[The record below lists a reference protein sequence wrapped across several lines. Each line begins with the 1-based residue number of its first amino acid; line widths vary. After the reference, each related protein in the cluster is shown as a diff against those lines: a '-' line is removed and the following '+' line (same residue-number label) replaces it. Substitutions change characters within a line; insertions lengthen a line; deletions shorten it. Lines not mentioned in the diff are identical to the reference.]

1 MTAQLDLADIQ
12 GNILT
17 AYGRLGFPK
26 ARFLMFQ
33 IIEPAAGRA
42 FLQAIRYQLTTALR
56 WPSASKPGIPT
67 HKGLQRPLVT
77 MNVALNFYG
86 LYALQ
91 LSTRTLSGLPDE
103 FIDGMANRAEILGDE
118 VDDRRDKWDPI
129 WCRRDRP
136 VHMVVSLNAQIDADG
151 NPVAELEA
159 KTQELRALCAR
170 LDNKVVLLDG
180 HRGPQPDCQNASA
193 VMVANGKGG
202 RMPTP
207 NEHFGFRDA
216 ISDPVFEGQAPPDQL
231 AALAI
236 GNGKLNAAQQWLP
249 LATGEFLLGHPDEA
263 QEIAGRAMPG
273 DFSRNGTFMA
283 YRKLHQNVD
292 AFQNYI
298 QATGRDFAQVTGAPV
313 ERGPDMLMAKMAGRW
328 PDGVPLMLAPTWDD
342 WMPIRARRQKAYAD
356 QDTATIAAMERDLLN
371 FTFRAD
377 PTGASCPFSA
387 HVRRV
392 NTRDML
398 DPHFGSPHKDD
409 WMGSNLNNRRRV
421 LRRGLPY
428 GESPPGSPDGDEHGV
443 IMMVV
448 CASLFRQFEFVQ
460 QQWVNYGLDFNAG
473 NDTCPLVGNHP
484 PDAKFVIPGDATRP
498 PFICGRLPQ
507 FVETRGGDYYF
518 IPSMTALR
526 MISDGVVDP
535 T

>member
-1 MTAQLDLADIQ
+1 MTDQLDFADIQ

-33 IIEPAAGRA
+33 IKDAAAGRK

-56 WPSASKPGIPT
+56 WPSER
-67 HKGLQRPLVT
+67 KGALHGSATLERPMVT

-86 LYALQ
+86 LLALK
-91 LSTRTLSGLPDE
+91 LPTRTLRGLPDE
-103 FIDGMANRAEILGDE
+103 FIDGMAARAEILGDDMGE
-118 VDDRRDKWDPI
+118 NQQKWDPI
-129 WCRRDRP
+129 WCQNDRP
-136 VHMVVSLNAQIDADG
+136 VHMVVSLNAQIDGKG
-151 NPVAELEA
+151 NTVPELEV
-159 KTQELRALCAR
+159 KTQELRDLCAR
-170 LDNKVVLLDG
+170 LDNKVVLLNG
-180 HRGPQPDCQNASA
+180 HRGPHSEFHDASA
-193 VMVANGKGG
+193 IMVPDGNGG
-202 RMPTP
+202 MTPTP

-216 ISDPVFEGQAPPDQL
+216 ISDPVLEGQAPPKEL
-231 AALAI
+231 AELAI

-283 YRKLHQNVD
+283 YRKLHQNVH
-292 AFQNYI
+292 AFRTYI
-298 QATGRDFAQVTGAPV
+298 ETTGRDFAAATGLPA
-313 ERGPDMLMAKMAGRW
+313 ERGPTVLMAKMAGRW
-328 PDGVPLMLAPTWDD
+328 PDGVPLMLAPTWED
-342 WMPIRARRQKAYAD
+342 WMPIRARREKAYAD
-356 QDTATIAAMERDLLN
+356 GDKATIVAMERDLLT
-371 FTFRAD
+371 FTFRDD
-377 PTGASCPFSA
+377 PTGARCPFSS

-398 DPHFGSPHKDD
+398 DPHFGSPNKAD
-409 WMGSNLNNRRRV
+409 WMGSNLNNRRRI

-428 GESPPGSPDGDEHGV
+428 GESAPGSPDTDERGV
-443 IMMVV
+443 IMMAV
-448 CASLFRQFEFVQ
+448 CTSLFRQFEFVQ
-460 QQWVNYGLDFNAG
+460 QQWINYGLDFNAG
-473 NDTCPLVGNHP
+473 NDTCPLTGNRP
-484 PDAKFVIPGDATRP
+484 EDNKFVIPGDATRP

-518 IPSMTALR
+518 VPSMTALR
-526 MISDGVVDP
+526 MIADGVVDP